1 MDKQAILDAIRNAKP
16 AEGELEKVKVEIEV
30 NSEKHQPM
38 KKTQRLMTEYRATPT
53 IEKLDEL
60 IDQMYQYYDTQGIE
74 HLLRQLEKRVAQD
87 KKNKPS
93 RNAKWVG
100 SPYERVMKSAR
111 LKMAKIKERKVTI
124 SACMIVKDEAYL
136 ITDRVGKSKH
146 MNIRSCIAS
155 FINQVDELIICDTG
169 STDNTIKVIE
179 KLADRYKGKIKLY
192 HDKWVDFAH
201 NRNLSVERATKDYI
215 LIIDADERLVCKTS
229 LKRII
234 KHGNENGLDGF
245 KLVFQ
250 DWKYGEY
257 RVTGTTNYRLIPKK
271 NIHICDP
278 IHNQI
283 NGVHKAAV
291 SQEAIIE
298 HHGYIENK
306 RRQEKITHTLKEC
319 LKEAKTWKGKS
330 DLKYAHALMKAGE
343 AYHNKRNYT
352 MSFPLFK
359 EADKYSNSLNAPMK
373 LMLWWYLVQ
382 SYQLFG
388 YSTAACIVAERMVKV
403 DNKHIDAYMAMS
415 NIHYNGKHYM
425 TAGKYAHAWWQAN
438 NNKVIKDEVLY
449 KTELSYEQ
457 ATRVLIDCIAKGY
470 DYKALNDV
478 DFTKKHTEELYSPL
492 FNILVANKD
501 GALLGK
507 VSLAFYEHYKQPNI
521 AANIIGLM
529 AQGVIENNPQ
539 LVDIVLNNHSIVS
552 IVWRNAVVYFDVF
565 DNLERKTYCQAQV
578 ERLSDVNIQSIS
590 KEGSPAGQ

>member
-1 MDKQAILDAIRNAKP
+1 MDELSMIDAIRNAKP
-16 AEGELEKVKVEIEV
+16 AEGELDKIKVEIEV

-38 KKTQRLMTEYRATPT
+38 KKTQRLMAEYKATPT
-53 IEKLDEL
+53 IEKLEEL
-60 IDQMYQYYDTQGIE
+60 IQQMYQYYDTQAIE
-74 HLLRQLEKRVAQD
+74 HLLRQLEARVIQA
-87 KKNKPS
+87 KKSKPT
-93 RNAKWVG
+93 RNAKWLG
-100 SPYERVMKSAR
+100 SPYEPVIKSAR
-111 LKMAKIKERKVTI
+111 LKLAKIKERKVTI

-136 ITDRVGKSKH
+136 ITDRAGGAKH
-146 MNIRSCIAS
+146 INIRACIAS
-155 FINQVDELIICDTG
+155 FIQFVDELIICDTG
-169 STDNTIKVIE
+169 STDKTIEVIE
-179 KLADRYKGKIKLY
+179 KLSKRYKGKIKLY

-201 NRNLSVERATKDYI
+201 NRNLSVERATKEYI
-215 LIIDADERLVCKTS
+215 FIIDADERLVCTTP

-234 KHGNENGLDGF
+234 KHGNENSLDGF

-271 NIHICDP
+271 NINICDP

-291 SQEAIIE
+291 TQEAIIE

-319 LKEAKTWKGKS
+319 LKEAKIWKGKS

-343 AYHNKRNYT
+343 AYHNKRNYN

-359 EADKYSNSLNAPMK
+359 EADKYSNVFNSPMK
-373 LMLWWYLVQ
+373 LMLLWYLVQ

-388 YSTAACIVAERMVKV
+388 YSAAACITAERMLQI
-403 DNKHIDAYMAMS
+403 DNEHIDAYMAMS
-415 NIHYNGKHYM
+415 NIHHMRKHYA
-425 TAGKYAHAWWQAN
+425 TAGKYAQAWWQAN
-438 NNKVIKDEVLY
+438 NNRVVKDEVLY

-457 ATRVLIDCIAKGY
+457 ATTIMLDCIAHGY
-470 DYKALNDV
+470 DYQSLQDV
-478 DFTKKHTEELYSPL
+478 DFTKKHSEELYSPI
-492 FNILVANKD
+492 FKILVNNKD

-507 VSLAFYEHYKQPNI
+507 ISLEFYEHYKQPNI

-529 AQGVIENNPQ
+529 AQGVIENNLQ
-539 LVDIVLNNHSIVS
+539 LVDMILDTHSIVS
-552 IVWRNAVVYFDVF
+552 IVWRNAVVYFGVF
-565 DNLERKTYCQAQV
+565 ENLERMKYCQAQA

-590 KEGSPAGQ
+590 TEGNPASQ